1 MCAGS
6 DNFISTLALWLHE
19 YAGQLGYGALTNVGA
34 EQTPADFTVDLGNG
48 RKAASVVGGYR
59 HTCVLTTDAEV
70 LCFGDGFGGKLVR
83 YCSLTLFLT
92 AHISFL
98 SFVQSCLACRRSC
111 RISIA
116 TAYYLYLQTALCE
129 ISAVV

>member
-6 DNFISTLALWLHE
+6 DRLISTLALLMHE
-19 YAGQLGYGALTNVGA
+19 YAGQLGYGTLNNVGA

-70 LCFGDGFGGKLVR
+70 LCFGDGFGGKL
-83 YCSLTLFLT
+83 
-92 AHISFL
+92 
-98 SFVQSCLACRRSC
+98 
-111 RISIA
+111 
-116 TAYYLYLQTALCE
+116 
-129 ISAVV
+129 